1 MSTRWSHGDQ
11 ILFRAVWKGEVAPLP
26 MTVVRDTA
34 DLLALY
40 TAPGTAG
47 MLPAVLQD
55 DFGQRFQARA
65 AGGWAMREV
74 RWDRTHVLR
83 LISPGVD
90 HSVWLMWNDQTWEL
104 VCWYVNLE
112 EPASRTPYGLE
123 CMDQELDIVISPDL
137 ESWRW
142 KDEDHLADAQEAGL
156 ISKRRTRELRAE
168 GLRVISNM
176 EARRPPFDHPWPE
189 WRPDPTWPI
198 LDLPE
203 EW

>member
-1 MSTRWSHGDQ
+1 MGSP
-11 ILFRAVWKGEVAPLP
+11 PLP

-65 AGGWAMREV
+65 AVGWAMREV

-90 HSVWLMWNDQTWEL
+90 HSVWLMSNDQTWEL
-104 VCWYVNLE
+104 VC
-112 EPASRTPYGLE
+112 
-123 CMDQELDIVISPDL
+123 
-137 ESWRW
+137 
-142 KDEDHLADAQEAGL
+142 
-156 ISKRRTRELRAE
+156 
-168 GLRVISNM
+168 
-176 EARRPPFDHPWPE
+176 
-189 WRPDPTWPI
+189 
-198 LDLPE
+198 
-203 EW
+203 